1 VAIRLTIKICR
12 HNPLIQFRFWAEE
25 RRWFWKMHRYSF
37 GWISEA
43 EYGLGVGGDDR
54 GDPDK
59 IPDTI
64 GPEESLNT
72 IRL

>member
-1 VAIRLTIKICR
+1 
-12 HNPLIQFRFWAEE
+12 
-25 RRWFWKMHRYSF
+25 MHRYRF

-64 GPEESLNT
+64 GPGESLNT

>member
-1 VAIRLTIKICR
+1 MYKYR
-12 HNPLIQFRFWAEE
+12 
-25 RRWFWKMHRYSF
+25 F

-43 EYGLGVGGDDR
+43 EYGLGVGDDD

-59 IPDTI
+59 IPYSI
-64 GPEESLNT
+64 GPGESLNT